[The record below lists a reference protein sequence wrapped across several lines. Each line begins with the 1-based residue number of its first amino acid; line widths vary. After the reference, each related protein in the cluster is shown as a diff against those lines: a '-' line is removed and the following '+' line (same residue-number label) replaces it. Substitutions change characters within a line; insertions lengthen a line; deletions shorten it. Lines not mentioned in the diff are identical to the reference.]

1 MRVIKP
7 IAFEES
13 HVVFSNVVETYLEW
27 LVSTTYALDAIVW
40 YGTRLWKSAAGGHV
54 GVVPGTDAS
63 KWVDFGPRNKF
74 AMFDDEVQTQS
85 VVPSG
90 DMQIVLYPNKIF
102 NSLALMNIQGNTLR
116 IRIQDDYPI
125 GNNIL
130 DTGVVSL
137 DNTSMANWYDYFFE
151 EYDFRTYFTLTDI
164 PPYSNARIIIDLDSA
179 SEVKIGH
186 VAYGNYYDLG
196 LTQYG
201 AAFGIKDFSIKD
213 TDDFGITTF
222 TPRAFSKRV
231 DTQLWIDNRDIT
243 KVTKVLS
250 DVRATPCV
258 WIGSSVDN
266 INEVLTVFGFYREF
280 ETTINYPTV
289 SMCRLSIEGLI

>member
-13 HVVFSNVVETYLEW
+13 HIVSSNVVEVNSEW
-27 LVSTTYALDAIVW
+27 SAATTYALDAIVW
-40 YGTRLWKSAAGGHV
+40 YETRLYKSAIASNLNNN
-54 GVVPGTDAS
+54 PTSTTD
-63 KWVDFGPRNKF
+63 KWVDIGPRNKF
-74 AMFDDEVQTQS
+74 AMFDDQVQTQS
-85 VVPSG
+85 SVPSG
-90 DMQIVLYPNKIF
+90 DMQVVLYPNKIF

-116 IRIQDDYPI
+116 IRIQDDYPT
-125 GNNIL
+125 GNLIL
-130 DTGVVSL
+130 DTGVMSL
-137 DNTSMANWYDYFFE
+137 DNTLMSNWYDYFFE
-151 EYDFRTYFTLTDI
+151 EYDFRTYYTLTDI
-164 PPYSNARIIIDLDSA
+164 PPYSTARIIIDLDST

-186 VAYGNYYDLG
+186 IAYGNYYDLG

-222 TPRAFSKRV
+222 TPRSFSKRI
-231 DTQLWIDNRDIT
+231 DTQLWVENQDIT

-266 INEVLTVFGFYREF
+266 VNEVLTVFGFYREF